1 MSDASDAEITRNQA
15 AQEEIIY
22 HKDSPMEI
30 VFNGLHAQSIVRDQP
45 VNEVNEIIEKLKN
58 IWLERQSKQITH
70 EQLEEKLNSYKSECL
85 DVGNPADIETIQVIE
100 QSIVKI
106 KYESKKYD

>member
-1 MSDASDAEITRNQA
+1 MRDASDAEITRNQT

-45 VNEVNEIIEKLKN
+45 VDEVNGIIEKLKD
-58 IWLERQSKQITH
+58 IWLERESKQIDH
-70 EQLEEKLNSYKSECL
+70 DQLEQKLNVYKSECL
-85 DVGNPADIETIQVIE
+85 VVGNPADIETIEVIE

-106 KYESKKYD
+106 KYESKKI